1 MFAVVFLQ
9 KSGRSAPAQPRPED
23 DELIKHVPTFS
34 LDEL

>member
-23 DELIKHVPTFS
+23 DELTKHVPTFS